1 MAWSVTQG
9 LAATPTQ
16 VAIAANGTT
25 TKTIT
30 PTAVGSTLFATIAVS
45 GAAGGSAN
53 VPNIASV
60 SDSVDGAWTLV
71 QVTTSATT
79 GTNTGGSVVIAYR
92 DNASSTASRTVT
104 LTCGTKA
111 GSLTWSLGEATHSG
125 ITFSVDGSATA
136 GSGATAS
143 GTTVTVSGPTPSVAG
158 GLAIGVGLN
167 DGGSGWTAPTGGIW
181 SVLWSLT
188 ASGVGTDG
196 RAVAGVG
203 PTAGSAM
210 STAFTETGASSQVPA
225 AAVVVFA
232 GASGTSANLTAQ
244 TGTFTEGTVGRNVDY
259 TLGSQTA
266 TFTEGT
272 ISASTGGNVT
282 LSLSGQTATFTEGT
296 PSLTLGYSLN
306 DGVPLTGQTATLT
319 EGTPTETLSYALTGQ
334 TGTFT
339 EGAPSQN
346 ISYTLGSQTATFT
359 EGSLT
364 ATQGGNIT
372 KTLTGQTATFTE
384 GSLSSV
390 MTYSVTGL
398 SLTSTEGSLSDQ
410 CSYAITGRTATFTE
424 GTITAGTSGNV
435 SKSLTGL
442 SASFTLGLITAGG
455 GTTAKNV
462 MPNLF
467 GLNLW
472 AAIQSLEDVGI
483 VNTNTLG
490 YFGTWPVSVT
500 WIPPTK
506 GVPYISATAT
516 PGIVIGQSIVAGVS
530 VPPNSPILLNVV
542 QYTVG
547 VSYPG

>member
-16 VAIAANGTT
+16 VGIAANGTT

-30 PTAVGSTLFATIAVS
+30 PTAVGSTLFATIAIS

-79 GTNTGGSVVIAYR
+79 GTNTGGSAVIAYR
-92 DNASSTASRTVT
+92 DNASSTAARTVT

-111 GSLTWSLGEATHSG
+111 GSLTWSLGEATHAG

-136 GSGATAS
+136 GSGATAAA
-143 GTTVTVSGPTPSVAG
+143 TTVTVSGPTPSVAG
-158 GLAIGVGLN
+158 GLALGVGLN

-188 ASGVGTDG
+188 ASGAGTDG

-225 AAVVVFA
+225 AVVVVFA

-244 TGTFTEGTVGRNVDY
+244 TGTFTEGTVSQSVSY

-272 ISASTGGNVT
+272 ISASTGGNVS

-296 PSLTLGYSLN
+296 LSLSLGYDLN
-306 DGVPLTGQTATLT
+306 DGVPLTGQTATFA
-319 EGTPTETLSYALTGQ
+319 EGSPTETLAYALTAQ
-334 TGTFT
+334 NGTFT
-339 EGAPSQN
+339 EGSVSQN

-359 EGSLT
+359 EGSIT
-364 ATQGGNIT
+364 ATQGGNVS
-372 KTLTGQTATFTE
+372 KTLTGQTATFSE
-384 GSLSSV
+384 GTITATISYSATALNVTSS
-390 MTYSVTGL
+390 
-398 SLTSTEGSLSDQ
+398 EGTLLDQ
-410 CSYAITGRTATFTE
+410 SSYTLAGQTLTFTE
-424 GTITAGTSGNV
+424 GTITATTSGNV
-435 SKSLTGL
+435 TRTLTGL
-442 SASFTLGLITAGG
+442 SASFTLGLITSAGG
-455 GTTAKNV
+455 TAAKNV

-467 GLNLW
+467 GIGLW
-472 AAIQSLEDVGI
+472 GAIDALEHAGI
-483 VNTNTLG
+483 VNTDALG
-490 YFGTWPVSVT
+490 YFGVWPVGVT
-500 WIPPTK
+500 WVRRAQGSPSPTTIPGT
-506 GVPYISATAT
+506 
-516 PGIVIGQSIVAGVS
+516 VIAQSIAPGVS
-530 VPPNSPILLNVV
+530 VPVNSPIQLNVV
-542 QYTVG
+542 EYSVG